1 MRPGFASAAWFAA
14 LRSFAALVLGAFLFA
29 ASLRAAQDE
38 PPAHELLEQLL
49 GEDRS
54 VRDAA
59 FERWLAQSSPA
70 DPRLAAALALHSERA
85 WTALR
90 RMPVMAEVKS
100 LLKLRE
106 RLEQAQRTVIDL
118 LATPLDVGDPHAA
131 ARRERRLES
140 ALQTTYRLA
149 WEGRVRR
156 VDLMPRPA
164 ALLAILRWNA
174 RACERAGLPADHGA
188 LRELLPPLLLML
200 DETPTLT
207 LADLPRN
214 STERTER
221 IERRLDDERRR
232 SRISGCSPGM
242 IFTPDGV
249 LMSRVDRELEW
260 DRVRG
265 TLEIAPVRRCTLGSR
280 LFALARARATTPQA
294 LLELVERGDP
304 LVLDALLKGAFPFEN
319 GSSRAPA
326 ADLRVVRVARVPVA
340 VLDDLDATLDWL
352 RLHPEHVAAL
362 LDPTFTSG
370 DVLELDG
377 ELLILAAR
385 R

>member
-1 MRPGFASAAWFAA
+1 VRWSAA
-14 LRSFAALVLGAFLFA
+14 LRALAVLVLGAFLFA
-29 ASLRAAQDE
+29 APLRAAQHE
-38 PPAHELLEQLL
+38 PPAQELLEPLL
-49 GEDRS
+49 GDDRS

-70 DPRLAAALALHSERA
+70 DPQLAAALALHSERA
-85 WTALR
+85 WSALR
-90 RMPVMAEVKS
+90 RMPVMAELKS

-106 RLEQAQRTVIDL
+106 QLEQAQRTVIDL
-118 LATPLDVGDPHAA
+118 LATPLDVGDPHAE
-131 ARRERRLES
+131 ARRGRRLES

-149 WEGRVRR
+149 WDARVRR

-164 ALLAILRWNA
+164 ALLADLRWNA

-188 LRELLPPLLLML
+188 LREVLPPFLFML
-200 DETPTLT
+200 DEMPTLT

-214 STERTER
+214 AADRATIEADRRIRAREHERVVQRGPCAHEPL
-221 IERRLDDERRR
+221 ESVRRR
-232 SRISGCSPGM
+232 AWGRM
-242 IFTPDGV
+242 RMALGV
-249 LMSRVDRELEW
+249 
-260 DRVRG
+260 
-265 TLEIAPVRRCTLGSR
+265 APVWRCTLGSR

-304 LVLDALLKGAFPFEN
+304 LVLDALLKSALPIEDELAR
-319 GSSRAPA
+319 SLA
-326 ADLRVVRVARVPVA
+326 ADLRVVRVARVPIA
-340 VLDDLDATLDWL
+340 VLDDWNATLDWL
-352 RLHPEHVAAL
+352 RVHPEHVAAL
-362 LDPTFTSG
+362 LDPQFTSG

>member
-1 MRPGFASAAWFAA
+1 MRGRAASVGWSAAA
-14 LRSFAALVLGAFLFA
+14 RSLAVLVFGAFSLA
-29 ASLRAAQDE
+29 PSLRAAQDE
-38 PPAHELLEQLL
+38 PPAQELLEQLL

-59 FERWLAQSSPA
+59 LERWLAQSSPA
-70 DPRLAAALALHSERA
+70 DPRLAVALALHSERA

-90 RMPVMAEVKS
+90 RMPVIAEVKS

-106 RLEQAQRTVIDL
+106 QLEQAQRTVLDL
-118 LATPLDVGDPHAA
+118 LATPLDASDLHAA

-149 WEGRVRR
+149 WEARVRR

-164 ALLAILRWNA
+164 ALVADLRWNA
-174 RACERAGLPADHGA
+174 RACERAGLSADHGA
-188 LRELLPPLLLML
+188 LREVLPPLLLKL

-214 STERTER
+214 AAERVELDLDRLAKPYSQTSSVRLVSSPSGSELVFDR
-221 IERRLDDERRR
+221 HWNWGWVRRAL
-232 SRISGCSPGM
+232 G
-242 IFTPDGV
+242 
-249 LMSRVDRELEW
+249 
-260 DRVRG
+260 
-265 TLEIAPVRRCTLGSR
+265 IAPIRRCALGSR
-280 LFALARARATTPQA
+280 LFKLARVRATTPQA

-304 LVLDALLKGAFPFEN
+304 LVLDALLQGAFPFEDELAR
-319 GSSRAPA
+319 SLA
-326 ADLRVVRVARVPVA
+326 ADLRVVRVARVPIA
-340 VLDDLDATLDWL
+340 VLEDLNAALDWL

-370 DVLELDG
+370 DYLELDG